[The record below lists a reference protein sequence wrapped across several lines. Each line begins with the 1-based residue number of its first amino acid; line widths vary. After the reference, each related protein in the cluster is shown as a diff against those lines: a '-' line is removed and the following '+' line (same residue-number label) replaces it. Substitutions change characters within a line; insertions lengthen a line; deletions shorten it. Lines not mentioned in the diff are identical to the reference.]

1 MLLKT
6 CANSYQKDSYNTALN
21 YRRTLIGI
29 LFVLPTT
36 TNRHNFPSNRRYS
49 RHGWMVIWHHR
60 DIINK
65 TLRIIRCDVET
76 SIATTSY
83 ANTLKT
89 LPLLSLASLLITRK
103 YKAPL
108 VRTERTRE
116 IERNENG
123 EGDNRKS
130 EGLIRVFI
138 LPAVQLPSWS
148 QTIHIAKGNIR
159 GEKVGENY
167 VSKDQTKSLYN
178 QEACKLSLGKKKGKF
193 SQSSNRFYF
202 SEMNL
207 NNEIKTVICVG
218 RN

>member
-65 TLRIIRCDVET
+65 TLRIIRCDVAT

-138 LPAVQLPSWS
+138 LPAVQHPSWS
-148 QTIHIAKGNIR
+148 QTMHIAKGNIR
-159 GEKVGENY
+159 VRKLVRITSRKIKPNHFITKRHASFLWGKKRENF
-167 VSKDQTKSLYN
+167 
-178 QEACKLSLGKKKGKF
+178 LSLQTAF
-193 SQSSNRFYF
+193 IFQRW
-202 SEMNL
+202 
-207 NNEIKTVICVG
+207 I
-218 RN
+218 